1 MTNDNEG
8 MFDIKPNNQQIVIG
22 SGETLQAVKK
32 GKLKLKAKG
41 ENGKETAFILSNVL
55 FVPGLWK
62 KQFSIR
68 KVIKEGG
75 KINSLE
81 KHMIVEKG
89 KVN

>member
-41 ENGKETAFILSNVL
+41 ENGKETAFILSV
-55 FVPGLWK
+55 
-62 KQFSIR
+62 QY
-68 KVIKEGG
+68 
-75 KINSLE
+75 
-81 KHMIVEKG
+81 
-89 KVN
+89 